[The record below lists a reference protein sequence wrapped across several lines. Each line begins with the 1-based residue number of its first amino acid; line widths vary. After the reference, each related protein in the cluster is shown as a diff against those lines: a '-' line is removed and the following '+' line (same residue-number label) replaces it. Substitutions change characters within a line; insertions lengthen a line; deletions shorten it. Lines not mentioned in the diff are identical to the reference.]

1 MEKQTLSSKNKE
13 NLKPKNTIAKFKN
26 SLGEF
31 NSTMDMTEEKVSALK
46 DQLIEIIQSEKQRE
60 KNTGGRKT
68 EQSLRLVR

>member
-1 MEKQTLSSKNKE
+1 MNGKTETLKQKQG
-13 NLKPKNTIAKFKN
+13 KFKTKKYNCQIKN

-60 KNTGGRKT
+60 KNIGGKKN
-68 EQSLRLVR
+68 

>member
-1 MEKQTLSSKNKE
+1 MNGKTETLKQKQG
-13 NLKPKNTIAKFKN
+13 KFKTKYNCQIKN

-60 KNTGGRKT
+60 KNIGGEKNNKA
-68 EQSLRLVR
+68 SDL